1 MDDPRR
7 LLARTTNIFQL
18 ICFILATYMT
28 IRLVD
33 RFLANRDATSIT
45 YKGYSN
51 TLQDKYPTYSLC
63 FQGTPFHWNKDLE
76 IFSAYELTAFDYQ
89 RMLVGQTPIR
99 YQYDVISR
107 LYSKIP
113 TSMANESFVNHTN
126 FHVQFSE
133 ILVSAKF
140 TYENSNHSIHFRNQA
155 EKTSKDP
162 LPFKVGYHTP
172 EMICF
177 TRDSNESIGSIRLN
191 DHMFLNIPVLNHTL
205 YEETE
210 MEIFVHYPGQLIR
223 SLNNPILS
231 LSFGEYQLGKML
243 EIKLS
248 QGTVLRKRADSNEKC
263 NDKIEL
269 HDEVLMKEISKKFKC
284 VPPYWTGVVVKDLIL
299 SQCTSPSIL
308 REVYTYIK
316 DTKRMVTL
324 HDPPCLDMYN
334 AVTYNLRP
342 RATEQIPMINFD
354 YKEKY
359 YEEIQYVKDFD
370 IESFWSGI
378 GGFVGI
384 FLGYSMM
391 QFPELIGKLS
401 I

>member
-1 MDDPRR
+1 MFDAVMPEQLFPESGRKLLIRR
-7 LLARTTNIFQL
+7 LEVTIQLASFL
-18 ICFILATYMT
+18 SKE
-28 IRLVD
+28 LVD
-33 RFLANRDATSIT
+33 ETQRLDLFQRKVVPDK
-45 YKGYSN
+45 KGAPSQV
-51 TLQDKYPTYSLC
+51 LSHCFDVFSMKPFHVR
-63 FQGTPFHWNKDLE
+63 FQGH
-76 IFSAYELTAFDYQ
+76 
-89 RMLVGQTPIR
+89 TPIR
-99 YQYDVISR
+99 YHYDVVSR

-248 QGTVLRKRADSNEKC
+248 QGTVLRKRADSNEMC
-263 NDKIEL
+263 NDKIDL
-269 HDEVLMKEISKKFKC
+269 HDEFLMKEISKKFKC